1 LVYDANIPRW
11 LVGFKTLTLSKNK
24 VMETGK
30 FIGAL
35 FQSRDMMHLQH
46 LQTTSF
52 AEHKALNKYYDGI
65 LDLTDS
71 FTEKYF
77 GRNKRI
83 PIVIPESKATDAMSH
98 LKSMQTLIEGERNN
112 YPTDLQNIMDEMIG
126 LVNEILYL
134 LTLV

>member
-1 LVYDANIPRW
+1 
-11 LVGFKTLTLSKNK
+11 
-24 VMETGK
+24 METAK
-30 FIGAL
+30 FIGTL

-52 AEHKALNKYYDGI
+52 AEHKALGAYYDGI
-65 LDLTDS
+65 LELTDS

-83 PIVIPESKATDAMSH
+83 PITIPESKATDAVSH
-98 LKSMQTLIEGERNN
+98 LKSMQKLIEGEADSDN
-112 YPTDLQNIMDEMIG
+112 YPCDLDNILDEMSG
-126 LVNEILYL
+126 LVNKTLYL

>member
-1 LVYDANIPRW
+1 
-11 LVGFKTLTLSKNK
+11 
-24 VMETGK
+24 METGK
-30 FIGAL
+30 FIGLL

-52 AEHKALNKYYDGI
+52 AEHKALGHYYDEI
-65 LDLTDS
+65 LELTDS

-83 PIVIPESKATDAMSH
+83 PIVIPESKAMNAMDH
-98 LKSMQTLIEGERNN
+98 LKSIQALIEGERNN
-112 YPTDLQNIMDEMIG
+112 YPSDLQNIMDEMLG
-126 LVNEILYL
+126 LVNKTLYL